1 MKKIGRSFQIG
12 NCFGGAICKEF
23 DNFLAAFTAATKE
36 KFNYVVCVDNLLDGK
51 TEETFVCW
59 DNIQVVSYDQVLRR
73 LEDPCDIK
81 TFKERKN
88 KGNFVLQADDN
99 NSPVYYYSFM
109 STINFNRTVRISDR
123 CSRSLKRR
131 LCV

>member
-12 NCFGGAICKEF
+12 NCFGGATCKEF
-23 DNFLAAFTAATKE
+23 DNFCDAFVAATEK
-36 KFNYVVCVDNLLDGK
+36 KFNYVVCIDDVLNS
-51 TEETFVCW
+51 EVRTFVCW

-81 TFKERKN
+81 TFKERRN
-88 KGNFVLQADDN
+88 KGSFILQADDN

-109 STINFNRTVRISDR
+109 STINFDRTVRISDR
-123 CSRSLKRR
+123 FSRSLKRR